1 MALHVGSPKD
11 TTRELLELISAL
23 GTVAGYKLMP
33 RNLPHV
39 YTLATKGQKGRG
51 GGDNQTYQC
60 IQKNK
65 TPMNKPT

>member
-51 GGDNQTYQC
+51 GGGIIKLINASKRIKDL
-60 IQKNK
+60 
-65 TPMNKPT
+65 

>member
-51 GGDNQTYQC
+51 GGIIKLINASKR
-60 IQKNK
+60 IKHL
-65 TPMNKPT
+65 